1 VTGRRGSRRPDIDES
16 AAPPIEPRPLIER
29 LGLAAIAVLV
39 TVVFGALGVAAFAS
53 NEVFLGVM
61 GLTGALMTMWAA
73 FGSLRR
79 G

>member
-1 VTGRRGSRRPDIDES
+1 MSDAHG
-16 AAPPIEPRPLIER
+16 APPAGPVEPCKELEPRPMIER

>member
-1 VTGRRGSRRPDIDES
+1 MTGGHGSHRPEAEDS
-16 AAPPIEPRPLIER
+16 AASPIEPRPLIER

-39 TVVFGALGVAAFAS
+39 TLVFGALGVAAFAS

>member
-1 VTGRRGSRRPDIDES
+1 MTAGD
-16 AAPPIEPRPLIER
+16 APGPPADGPGEAPIEPRPLIER

-39 TVVFGALGVAAFAS
+39 TGVFGALAVAAFAS
-53 NEVFLGVM
+53 QEVFLGVM
-61 GLTGALMTMWAA
+61 GVTGAVMTLWAA